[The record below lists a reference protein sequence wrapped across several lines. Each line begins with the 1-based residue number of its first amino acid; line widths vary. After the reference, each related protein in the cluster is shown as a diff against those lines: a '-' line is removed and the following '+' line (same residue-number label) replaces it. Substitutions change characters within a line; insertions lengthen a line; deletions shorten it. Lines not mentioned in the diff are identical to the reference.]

1 MPEDEGHEWGERK
14 GGERKGLPLPP
25 AGMTHPGRQPVAPC
39 GSWVLIRDSLSGHKL
54 LRSCLQQPLGS

>member
-1 MPEDEGHEWGERK
+1 MSGERGS

-39 GSWVLIRDSLSGHKL
+39 GSWVLIGDSLSGHKL
-54 LRSCLQQPLGS
+54 PGWYLQQPLGS